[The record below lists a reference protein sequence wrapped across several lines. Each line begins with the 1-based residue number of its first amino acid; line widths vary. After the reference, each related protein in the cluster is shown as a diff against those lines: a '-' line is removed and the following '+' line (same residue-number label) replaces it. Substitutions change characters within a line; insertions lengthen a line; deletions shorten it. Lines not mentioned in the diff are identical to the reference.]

1 MVDGHSSMDI
11 LPKTDTWLMRLVL
24 HISEKLRERNAVSM
38 LLANQSAEFKRAIS
52 LEVLTGNPV
61 KKR

>member
-1 MVDGHSSMDI
+1 
-11 LPKTDTWLMRLVL
+11 MRLVL